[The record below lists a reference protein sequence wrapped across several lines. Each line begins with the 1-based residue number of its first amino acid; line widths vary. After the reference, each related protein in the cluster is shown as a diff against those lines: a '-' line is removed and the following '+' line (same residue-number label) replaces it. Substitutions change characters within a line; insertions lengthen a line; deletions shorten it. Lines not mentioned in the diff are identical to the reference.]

1 MQIASALE
9 PLRNTVVKS
18 KYPQCTAVT
27 GTAVI
32 SKVQIYGTPVLANFW
47 RSWSI
52 FIGCQNKCAQAQFVA
67 FKILRYCDLY
77 YCGDWVPKIRV
88 PKGNTRTRI
97 KFWVWVGL
105 GLCLKSMGI
114 FGLGTHKVQ
123 NFGFF
128 WVLPLGTREDWVP
141 KIWAPKGNTQTVL
154 L

>member
-1 MQIASALE
+1 MNRYLILLTFFA
-9 PLRNTVVKS
+9 
-18 KYPQCTAVT
+18 QCYR
-27 GTAVI
+27 
-32 SKVQIYGTPVLANFW
+32 Q
-47 RSWSI
+47 
-52 FIGCQNKCAQAQFVA
+52 
-67 FKILRYCDLY
+67 

-128 WVLPLGTREDWVP
+128 WVLPTGTREDWVP